1 MGEAAEP
8 PCPHFGTCGGCTL
21 YHLPDAA
28 YIAGKSD
35 MLATALRR
43 AGFADIALSPPA
55 RVGPGERRR
64 MDLAARRA
72 RGGVVLGL
80 HRQRSAEVVDLTT
93 CLVLHPT
100 LVGLMPP
107 LRDLLARAPGS
118 SPRRLSDRQSA
129 RLRRRFAGAHRCATC
144 TVGSPCPDR
153 ICPQPSV
160 AAHRLGAR
168 QRRTG
173 TDRDTAPADDVALRR
188 RGRAAARRVPAG
200 FRIG

>member
-1 MGEAAEP
+1 MSGP

-28 YIAGKSD
+28 YIAQKSE

-43 AGFADIALSPPA
+43 AGFAGIAVSQTA

-64 MDLAARRA
+64 MDLAARRG
-72 RGGVVLGL
+72 RGGIVVGL

-100 LVGLMPP
+100 LVSLMPP
-107 LRDLLARAPGS
+107 LRELLTRLQAFRREGS
-118 SPRRLSDRQSA
+118 VIANLLELGRRSA
-129 RLRRRFAGAHRCATC
+129 GTHRCATC
-144 TVGSPCPDR
+144 IVGSRRLDGV
-153 ICPQPSV
+153 CPQSSV

-173 TDRDTAPADDVALRR
+173 TDRNTAPTDDVALGHHR
-188 RGRAAARRVPAG
+188 RAAVWCLPAG
-200 FRIG
+200 FSSR